1 MKSCRSRTYIYNTRT
16 GKEKP
21 SVLRINEKT
30 VGGRERFLTWLKDI
44 FNKSIVAEDRSHE
57 ADTSIVTIDRATTTL
72 DHPEITVPKPPA
84 DSSGKVGVINQKLTN
99 FNAIQSMTKF
109 VDGNFRTEKYHAEND
124 KKCANAIQQSTT
136 YISSQSSE
144 LGKIL
149 QRETD
154 SNFAWFDPGEVHRSE
169 RITMKFATRD
179 SDAAAHYH
187 RYTSPRHCYRLP
199 PRIKRPFLESC
210 ALNRNIGVSTRAI
223 ADFAPRNSKPPV
235 REPNMPK
242 KEKDEK
248 KDKKEKKKPVIRT
261 DGESADSSENRAKM
275 IANDNPKSDLDTGF
289 HEWGVKLV
297 EEPAAEAS
305 DNDNLAEK
313 SRQYVTKQFWG
324 VNLKRAKPDVEDVPS
339 PASEGPRR
347 AAKEHRN
354 TSPISESSDT
364 IVDETRSNA
373 SSSLN
378 ASTKVPSNLKGTT
391 AEYLSTPSYQANL
404 ISPSSDSIMP
414 QQGKTDADSSL
425 NSEALQRIIKASP
438 DVLKEPITIEE
449 YNVPEGATLNTEIT
463 AWKILAMR
471 SNTVAQEDHM
481 SPDNVENM
489 EMLSIRPEAP
499 QPKLDVRV
507 VKSAEDALEDDHEI
521 DQISS
526 GYKAVKPT
534 EIKHFGSP
542 QKPDGYVSSKRLHTA
557 SMQIRYTHRYISRYI
572 ATLSIN
578 SVLIDKTTRMRCSR
592 FTSAFSTNPENSKEI
607 IKILN
612 QQGKEKLDSKSWKK
626 EERSNDSNNS
636 LSIKR
641 PHLASLESRTF
652 SNSSKK
658 PSDTDN
664 LAETLNVI
672 ANKEMEI
679 SLKESQTTDHR
690 KKIARLS
697 SEPAQKDESRFK
709 DEDVQ
714 DEIERYEN
722 STASYID
729 SRKDATY
736 IDFETPSADPI
747 KSPNAKLN
755 EEDSNI
761 ESDKNATLNPNV
773 EDVKD
778 EYIVD
783 GDYVRFPGD
792 PYPYNKENL
801 DKWRA
806 SRFIHRPA
814 KPVKPETKFDSVSV
828 TQSRNTNGNVY
839 ANVPRDSHAGAAM
852 KTSGSGDGAGAKNAG
867 HSGSGFRRVSPRS
880 QRAVSDCLRGDAAD
894 VLGLRGWTEAFSR
907 LDVGGEMD
915 GAAVRRGG
923 GGDDAS
929 SRVYHQ

>member
-1 MKSCRSRTYIYNTRT
+1 
-16 GKEKP
+16 
-21 SVLRINEKT
+21 
-30 VGGRERFLTWLKDI
+30 
-44 FNKSIVAEDRSHE
+44 
-57 ADTSIVTIDRATTTL
+57 VTIDRAATTL
-72 DHPEITVPKPPA
+72 DHPEITVSKPPA
-84 DSSGKVGVINQKLTN
+84 DSSGKVGVINQKLAN
-99 FNAIQSMTKF
+99 FNTMQSMTKF
-109 VDGNFRTEKYHAEND
+109 VDGNFRTEKYNAGNG
-124 KKCANAIQQSTT
+124 KKRANAIQQSTT

-169 RITMKFATRD
+169 RIMMKFAARDD
-179 SDAAAHYH
+179 SDVAAHYR

-199 PRIKRPFLESC
+199 PRMKQPFLESC

-235 REPNMPK
+235 REPNMPEK
-242 KEKDEK
+242 REKDEKDEK
-248 KDKKEKKKPVIRT
+248 KDKKEKKKPVIHT
-261 DGESADSSENRAKM
+261 DGESTDSSENRAEM
-275 IANDNPKSDLDTGF
+275 IANDNPKSDPDTGF
-289 HEWGVKLV
+289 RYEWGVKLA

-313 SRQYVTKQFWG
+313 SRRYVTKQFLG
-324 VNLKRAKPDVEDVPS
+324 VNLKQAKPDVEDAPS

-347 AAKEHRN
+347 AAEEHRN

-364 IVDETRSNA
+364 IADETRSNA

-378 ASTKVPSNLKGTT
+378 ASTKVPDASNLKGTT

-404 ISPSSDSIMP
+404 ISPSSDSITS

-425 NSEALQRIIKASP
+425 NSEAFQRIMKASP
-438 DVLKEPITIEE
+438 DVLKEPITIDEE

-463 AWKILAMR
+463 AWKTLAMR

-489 EMLSIRPEAP
+489 EMVSIRPEAP

-507 VKSAEDALEDDHEI
+507 VKSTEDALEDQEI
-521 DQISS
+521 DQSSS

-542 QKPDGYVSSKRLHTA
+542 QKSDGYVSSKRLHTA
-557 SMQIRYTHRYISRYI
+557 SLQIRYTHRYISNI

-578 SVLIDKTTRMRCSR
+578 SVLIDKTTRMKCSR

-607 IKILN
+607 IKTLN

-626 EERSNDSNNS
+626 EERSNNSNNS

-641 PHLASLESRTF
+641 PHLPSLESRTF

-658 PSDTDN
+658 DPDGSSDTDN

-697 SEPAQKDESRFK
+697 SESTQKDESRFK

-736 IDFETPSADPI
+736 IDFETSSADPSDPI
-747 KSPNAKLN
+747 KSPNAKLS
-755 EEDSNI
+755 EEDSKSNI

-806 SRFIHRPA
+806 SRFIHRPV

-828 TQSRNTNGNVY
+828 TRSRNTNDNAY
-839 ANVPRDSHAGAAM
+839 ANVSRDSHAGAAM
-852 KTSGSGDGAGAKNAG
+852 KTSGSGDGAGAKNAE
-867 HSGSGFRRVSPRS
+867 HSGSGFHRVSPRS

-894 VLGLRGWTEAFSR
+894 ALGLRGWTQAFSR

-915 GAAVRRGG
+915 EAAVRGG

>member
-1 MKSCRSRTYIYNTRT
+1 M
-16 GKEKP
+16 
-21 SVLRINEKT
+21 
-30 VGGRERFLTWLKDI
+30 
-44 FNKSIVAEDRSHE
+44 
-57 ADTSIVTIDRATTTL
+57 TIDRAATTL
-72 DHPEITVPKPPA
+72 DHPEITVSKPPA

-99 FNAIQSMTKF
+99 FNTMQSMTKF
-109 VDGNFRTEKYHAEND
+109 VDGNFREKYNAEND

-136 YISSQSSE
+136 YISSRSSE

-169 RITMKFATRD
+169 RIMMKFAARD
-179 SDAAAHYH
+179 SDVAAHYH

-199 PRIKRPFLESC
+199 PRIKQPFLESC

-242 KEKDEK
+242 KREKDEK

-261 DGESADSSENRAKM
+261 DGESADSSENRAEM
-275 IANDNPKSDLDTGF
+275 IANDNPKSDPGF
-289 HEWGVKLV
+289 HEWGVKLA

-313 SRQYVTKQFWG
+313 SRRYVTKQFWG
-324 VNLKRAKPDVEDVPS
+324 VNLKQAKPDVEDVPS

-347 AAKEHRN
+347 AAEEHRN
-354 TSPISESSDT
+354 TSPISESSDI

-378 ASTKVPSNLKGTT
+378 ASTKVSDASNLKGTT

-414 QQGKTDADSSL
+414 QQGKTDSSL
-425 NSEALQRIIKASP
+425 NSEALQRIMKASP
-438 DVLKEPITIEE
+438 DVLKEPITIDEE

-489 EMLSIRPEAP
+489 EMVSIRPEAP

-507 VKSAEDALEDDHEI
+507 VKSTEDALEDDQEI
-521 DQISS
+521 DQTSS

-534 EIKHFGSP
+534 KIKHFGSS
-542 QKPDGYVSSKRLHTA
+542 QKPDSYVSSKRLHTA
-557 SMQIRYTHRYISRYI
+557 SMQIRYTHRYI

-578 SVLIDKTTRMRCSR
+578 SVLIDKTTRMKCSR

-607 IKILN
+607 IKTLN
-612 QQGKEKLDSKSWKK
+612 QQGKEKLDSKSWTK

-641 PHLASLESRTF
+641 PHLPFLESRTF

-736 IDFETPSADPI
+736 IDFETPSADPGDPI

-755 EEDSNI
+755 EEDSKSNV

-773 EDVKD
+773 EDAKD

-801 DKWRA
+801 DKWRE
-806 SRFIHRPA
+806 SRSFHRPVR
-814 KPVKPETKFDSVSV
+814 PINPETKFDSVSV
-828 TQSRNTNGNVY
+828 TRSRNTNDNVY
-839 ANVPRDSHAGAAM
+839 ANVSRDSHAAAM

-867 HSGSGFRRVSPRS
+867 HSGSGFHRVSPRS

-894 VLGLRGWTEAFSR
+894 ALGLRGWTEAFSR

-915 GAAVRRGG
+915 EAAVRGGG